1 MVLIDPRKALILLKM
16 KFRILLHSLLA
27 LFVFAGTT
35 GVYVFEHIC
44 QVDGTST
51 SLYIHP
57 EHPCETQFKKAHH
70 EVEHDHCSAKKSSG
84 DHAYSNDC
92 CSDQVQV
99 FQVNY
104 DYFQHFQ
111 IALPQLVAVIQP
123 LVWSNT
129 IEVLQKSRFTLS
141 QYNRPPPLVTGRQIS
156 ILHQVFL
163 C

>member
-1 MVLIDPRKALILLKM
+1 M
-16 KFRILLHSLLA
+16 KFRIVIHSLLA

-44 QVDGTST
+44 QIDGHST

-57 EHPCETQFKKAHH
+57 DHPCQEQRKSAHH
-70 EVEHDHCSAKKSSG
+70 EVSHGHCSKMETSSELG
-84 DHAYSNDC
+84 FNKDC
-92 CSDQVQV
+92 CSDEIQV

-104 DYFQHFQ
+104 DYYQNWHV
-111 IALPQLVAVIQP
+111 ALPHFVASIEP
-123 LVWSNT
+123 MLWSNT
-129 IEVLQKSRFTLS
+129 IRVLMHQRTTLS
-141 QYNRPPPLVTGRQIS
+141 QFNRPPPLVTGRQIS